1 MATGS
6 GPAAPR
12 GGVRRRRC
20 ARPPMGDECVV
31 RNDGFGSRLCENTN
45 DRRQSINF
53 SRFSGRF
60 PLLQARL
67 GEAKKFAP
75 DAPFSDNFRV
85 FTQPGSLSES
95 PKATESVCY
104 PR

>member
-1 MATGS
+1 MKSEHERAVMK
-6 GPAAPR
+6 PEC
-12 GGVRRRRC
+12 RRR
-20 ARPPMGDECVV
+20 
-31 RNDGFGSRLCENTN
+31 NDGVGFGSRLCENTN

-95 PKATESVCY
+95 AKAAESVGY
-104 PR
+104 PP